1 VAPAA
6 RGPAGGDPVGPRVP
20 VRRSQT
26 ILPRVAPVIPVLY
39 PQPFDHPDWMFE
51 PKYDGFRGIL
61 SITPTTATL
70 HSKRGRMLTRF
81 GEFPDEVRDQLRSR
95 DAILDG
101 EVLALDPEGR
111 ADFRLLLRLQGTL
124 HFAAFD
130 LLWHNGQDLRG
141 MPLVLRRRRLEKL
154 IPGPTPPLSRVLAVE
169 GEGRSLFEAAQ
180 RLDLEG
186 IVAKRKA
193 DTYGEDAVWY
203 KIKNPA
209 YTQAEGRGEL
219 FDSGR

>member
-1 VAPAA
+1 LPRAA
-6 RGPAGGDPVGPRVP
+6 
-20 VRRSQT
+20 RRSQT
-26 ILPRVAPVIPVLY
+26 FLPRVDPVIPVLH
-39 PQPFDHPDWMFE
+39 PAAFDHPDWMFE

-70 HSKRGRMLTRF
+70 HSKRGRLLSQF
-81 GEFPDEVRDQLRSR
+81 GEFPEEIRDQLRIR

-101 EVLALDPEGR
+101 EVLALDPGGR
-111 ADFRLLLRLQGTL
+111 IDFRLLMRSQGSL

-141 MPLVLRRRRLEKL
+141 MPLVLRKRRLEKM
-154 IPGPTPPLSRVLAVE
+154 IAEPTPALSRLITVE
-169 GEGRSLFEAAQ
+169 RDGRDLFEAAQ

-193 DTYGEDAVWY
+193 DPYEPGVTWY
-203 KIKNPA
+203 KIKNPL
-209 YTQAEGRGEL
+209 YTQAKGRGDL
-219 FDSGR
+219 FNRSR